1 MMEHPRIHSG
11 TGTRSDT
18 YILALTGR
26 PRQTVGVSSQIGVDR
41 RRCSVWTVL
50 AIGFLCSWLSRY
62 FISERV
68 FR

>member
-1 MMEHPRIHSG
+1 MMEHPG
-11 TGTRSDT
+11 FTRERAPAPT
-18 YILALTGR
+18 PYILALTGR
-26 PRQTVGVSSQIGVDR
+26 PTADVGVSSQIGVDR

-68 FR
+68 LR